1 MQETEQKRLVP
12 KFDDEENKKI
22 DKQIHSIVHEMT
34 TNLKKCEDNMKE
46 LISEP
51 TENAIEEQSMIFI
64 ITIYS

>member
-46 LISEP
+46 LIAER

>member
-34 TNLKKCEDNMKE
+34 TNLKKCEDNMK
-46 LISEP
+46 
-51 TENAIEEQSMIFI
+51 
-64 ITIYS
+64 

>member
-1 MQETEQKRLVP
+1 
-12 KFDDEENKKI
+12 
-22 DKQIHSIVHEMT
+22 MT

-46 LISEP
+46 LISER

>member
-46 LISEP
+46 LISER
-51 TENAIEEQSMIFI
+51 TKNAIEEQSMIFI